1 MGPYANEIKNGEF
14 TYIENLNSQ
23 NLYEVFSDNNQIFIF
38 ENRIKEEFEMK
49 KRANLNEIES
59 NLPFGKKWEK
69 NRLRYNEIN
78 VGSSLDHN
86 FVLETI
92 VTTTSIIISQ
102 KSTTKLRLHFSVVNN
117 FKPRDMIKIYSLRNR
132 LVIVIQG
139 HTAFMICLALL

>member
-1 MGPYANEIKNGEF
+1 MRKNKNVKFLLNKNIIIFFLIEIIILFNIKVA
-14 TYIENLNSQ
+14 YIENLNSQ

-92 VTTTSIIISQ
+92 VTTTSIIEF
-102 KSTTKLRLHFSVVNN
+102 KFSN
-117 FKPRDMIKIYSLRNR
+117 MKINLFFQSKK
-132 LVIVIQG
+132 
-139 HTAFMICLALL
+139 

>member
-1 MGPYANEIKNGEF
+1 MLIFFKNKSFIIFFLIEIIILFNIKVA
-14 TYIENLNSQ
+14 YIENLNSQ

-86 FVLETI
+86 FVLEKI
-92 VTTTSIIISQ
+92 VTTTSIIEF
-102 KSTTKLRLHFSVVNN
+102 KFSN
-117 FKPRDMIKIYSLRNR
+117 MKINYLS
-132 LVIVIQG
+132 I
-139 HTAFMICLALL
+139 F

>member
-1 MGPYANEIKNGEF
+1 MRKNKNAKFLLNKNIIIFFLIEIIILFNIKVA
-14 TYIENLNSQ
+14 YIENLNSK
-23 NLYEVFSDNNQIFIF
+23 NFYEVFSDNNQIFIF

-92 VTTTSIIISQ
+92 VTTTSIIEF
-102 KSTTKLRLHFSVVNN
+102 KFSN
-117 FKPRDMIKIYSLRNR
+117 MKINYLS
-132 LVIVIQG
+132 I
-139 HTAFMICLALL
+139 F